1 MKLSKTPHDTGAFL
15 GDNKLAQPP
24 FYQPTKFSIMN
35 KPGREQGRLCSM
47 LPHPWQWQQLEAGK

>member
-35 KPGREQGRLCSM
+35 KPGRE
-47 LPHPWQWQQLEAGK
+47 